1 MEKDRVKVFD
11 VTLRE
16 GEQTPG
22 LFFSPVEKVYLA
34 KRMIEAGIRHIEVG
48 VVGIAED
55 EAAFRAMADEG
66 LTEKAEI
73 SLTLLPCAELCD
85 KALDSDIKFLNIV
98 FPVTACLAETFKF
111 TVDSYIKYHIP
122 WIEILRETGKQ
133 IRMALADA
141 SRFVL
146 LNQEQKIAHDKSV
159 IEKNLANLI
168 ELIRS
173 FHQHGVEGFI
183 FTDTVGLLTP
193 SEVSLCMNRLRREF
207 PGVEWGAHFHN
218 DFGLAT
224 ANTLTAYEQGATLL
238 QGSFNFLGE
247 RCGIA
252 SPAEIIAA
260 LRYLYGVEVNI
271 DLAKIRRLTYEI
283 EEMAGMVINERQ
295 PVIGRGLYWYETATP
310 VLTMLNREAGIF
322 ETVPA
327 EGAGAERKI
336 LIGKHTSRKL
346 FKLYQDYGI
355 IGQDHELKA
364 LKEQAI
370 RRRAGKLSELKK
382 IIQNYHR
389 EVEESCCLLPVSLP
403 NPPSATDF
411 SEDAASE
418 TENLLNKPAKKAFPR
433 KAALVVNNS

>member
-1 MEKDRVKVFD
+1 MEKNSLKIFD

-22 LFFSPVEKVYLA
+22 LFFSPTEKIYLA

-48 VVGIAED
+48 VVGIADD
-55 EAAFRAMADEG
+55 EAAFRAMAEQG
-66 LTEKAEI
+66 LTERTEI
-73 SLTLLPCAELCD
+73 SMTLLPCAELCD
-85 KALDSDIKFLNIV
+85 RALNSDIQYLNIV
-98 FPVTACLAETFKF
+98 FPVTGCLAETFKF

-122 WIEILRETGKQ
+122 WIEILRARGKR

-146 LNQEQKIAHDKSV
+146 LNSQQKIAHDTRV

-168 ELIRS
+168 ELISS
-173 FHQHGVEGFI
+173 FHAHGVEGFI

-193 SEVSLCMNRLRREF
+193 SEVSLCMNRLCREL
-207 PGVEWGAHFHN
+207 PGIEWGAHFHN

-271 DLAKIRRLTYEI
+271 DLAKIRRLAYEI
-283 EEMAGMVINERQ
+283 EEMTGIIINERQ

-310 VLTMLNREAGIF
+310 ILTMLNREAGIF
-322 ETVPA
+322 ETLPA

-336 LIGKHTSRKL
+336 LIGKHTSKKL
-346 FKLYQDYGI
+346 FRRYQEG
-355 IGQDHELKA
+355 GLVSQNLELKN
-364 LKEQAI
+364 LQEQAI
-370 RRRAGKLSELKK
+370 QRRAGKLPELKK
-382 IIQNYHR
+382 LIRNYHHA
-389 EVEESCCLLPVSLP
+389 VEDSHCLLPASLP
-403 NPPSATDF
+403 QAPPVSDVCD
-411 SEDAASE
+411 EAAPQ
-418 TENLLNKPAKKAFPR
+418 TEGLLHRPAKKTFIR
-433 KAALVVNNS
+433 KAAPLINNA

>member
-1 MEKDRVKVFD
+1 MEKNSIKIFD

-22 LFFSPVEKVYLA
+22 LFFSPTEKVYLV

-85 KALDSDIKFLNIV
+85 KALNSDIKYLNIV

-122 WIEILRETGKQ
+122 WIEILRESGKQ

-146 LNQEQKIAHDKSV
+146 LNPEQKIAHDISV
-159 IEKNLANLI
+159 IKNNLANLI

-173 FHQHGVEGFI
+173 FYAHGVEGFI
-183 FTDTVGLLTP
+183 FTDTVGLLAP

-207 PGVEWGAHFHN
+207 PEVEWGAHFHN

-252 SPAEIIAA
+252 SPAEIISA
-260 LRYLYGVEVNI
+260 LRYLYGVELNI
-271 DLAKIRRLTYEI
+271 DLAKIRRLAYEI
-283 EEMAGMVINERQ
+283 EEMTGIIINERQ

-310 VLTMLNREAGIF
+310 LLTMLNREAGIF
-322 ETVPA
+322 ETIPVGDA
-327 EGAGAERKI
+327 GAGRKI
-336 LIGKHTSRKL
+336 LIGKHTSKKL
-346 FKLYQDYGI
+346 FKLYQERKV
-355 IGQDHELKA
+355 IGQDHELQT
-364 LKEQAI
+364 LKEQAAE
-370 RRRAGKLSELKK
+370 RREAKLSDLRK
-382 IIQNYHR
+382 IIQDYHHT
-389 EVEESCCLLPVSLP
+389 VEECYCLLPVPLSES
-403 NPPSATDF
+403 PPAFVVSEEAT
-411 SEDAASE
+411 SE
-418 TENLLNKPAKKAFPR
+418 TEKTIE
-433 KAALVVNNS
+433 